1 MIKVLDPFFRFHP
14 GADIAESL
22 FVERDS
28 WIRQIVNRP
37 HAAIE
42 LLSEKYKFGNK
53 TDFWDDYVF
62 LLVISPALA
71 QICAL
76 PELRTAINKYSELDH
91 SLFLRYIRRD
101 EEPDRFRRAFWNV
114 NSFGKQLSAR
124 FSHEFCTSNHLA
136 EPLSKRKS
144 QPEYRS
150 NKHIYRI
157 AFVFK
162 GGFSLAHSEF
172 LHEFLR
178 GARIFSSKV
187 KITLI
192 LLDDDGLRLHNT
204 GVEHIEIISF
214 RQSDTYN
221 KLERYYKFFL
231 SQEFDHISWV
241 ACVQNLCLFM
251 GQRLSSSQSYWSMKY
266 HSIIMN
272 SLDKYAGL
280 GFGGNSF
287 EFDDVKW
294 FRGRAFPSLKL
305 PPVSKEKFLHLKK
318 ELKIPTNCVIGG
330 CFVRSE
336 KLNNEAFWCLL
347 DRLLRDCPELH
358 FVIASQSVPAIA
370 SQYLDSPHFSGRF
383 HHLGWVNTKVWCQ
396 NLDIYIDSF
405 PRGSCLTALEAIKA
419 KVPIVMFDSEHN
431 RESSALPYLISAGQ
445 GKIPPG
451 VFECEISSAS
461 YVQIKSLVTNKSLRT
476 GLASRQFDLLR
487 VLEGTSTLYAKDYL
501 NFFLDESFS
510 VHEIALK

>member
-1 MIKVLDPFFRFHP
+1 MIKILDPFFLFHP

-22 FVERDS
+22 VAERDS
-28 WIRQIVNRP
+28 WIRQIVKSP

-76 PELRTAINKYSELDH
+76 PELRVAINKYSELDH

-101 EEPDRFRRAFWNV
+101 EEPNRFRRAFWNV

-124 FSHEFCTSNHLA
+124 FSHEFCASNHLA
-136 EPLSKRKS
+136 ESLSKRKS
-144 QPEYRS
+144 HPEDRS
-150 NKHIYRI
+150 NKYIYKI

-178 GARIFSSKV
+178 GARIFAAKIQ
-187 KITLI
+187 ITLI
-192 LLDDDGLRLHNT
+192 LLDDDGLRLRNT
-204 GVEHIEIISF
+204 GVEHIKIISF
-214 RQSDTYN
+214 CQSDTYS

-251 GQRLSSSQSYWSMKY
+251 GQRLSFSQSYWSMKY

-287 EFDDVKW
+287 EFDDIKW

-305 PPVSKEKFLHLKK
+305 PPVSQEKLLHLKK
-318 ELKIPTNCVIGG
+318 ELKIPTDCVVGG

-336 KLNNEAFWCLL
+336 KLNNEAFWRML
-347 DRLLRDCPELH
+347 DRLMRDCPELH
-358 FVIASQSVPAIA
+358 FVIASQSIPTIA
-370 SQYLDSPHFSGRF
+370 SEYLELPHFCERF
-383 HHLGWVNTKVWCQ
+383 HHLGWVNTKLWCQ
-396 NLDIYIDSF
+396 NLDIYIDSL

-419 KVPIVMFDSEHN
+419 HVPVVMFDSEHN
-431 RESSALPYLISAGQ
+431 RESSALPYLISAGD

-451 VFECEISSAS
+451 VFECEITSVS
-461 YVQIKSLVTNKSLRT
+461 YDQIKSIVINKSVRKS
-476 GLASRQFDLLR
+476 LASRQFDLVR
-487 VLEGTSTLYAKDYL
+487 ALEGASTLYAKDYL
-501 NFFLDESFS
+501 NFFLDESLS
-510 VHEIALK
+510 VQEFTLK